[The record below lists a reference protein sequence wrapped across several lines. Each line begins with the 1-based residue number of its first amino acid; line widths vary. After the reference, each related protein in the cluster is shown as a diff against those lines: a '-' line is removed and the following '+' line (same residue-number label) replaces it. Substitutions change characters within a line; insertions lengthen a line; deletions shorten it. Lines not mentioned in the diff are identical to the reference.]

1 MAKAVIILE
10 DPMIDFVN
18 VVSQARDLMEVTD
31 RGVSVSGTNVEGFTH
46 VTPASPVEDFV
57 NLREALQGVSN
68 VTFVVTPN
76 QFSYVKFLATQ
87 ILDDFDI
94 TFEYVP
100 VLLRGAMYQESIS
113 PYTSHMVKLIQDF
126 DGIEP
131 GDLTA
136 IRGLIEV

>member
-10 DPMIDFVN
+10 DSLVDFTN
-18 VVSQARDLMEVTD
+18 VISQAREVTD
-31 RGVSVSGTNVEGFTH
+31 VTDLGITISTTEVDGFTQI
-46 VTPASPVEDFV
+46 VPATPVEDFV

-68 VTFVVTPN
+68 VTFMVTPN

-87 ILDDFDI
+87 ILDDFNI

-100 VLLRGAMYQESIS
+100 VMLRGSFYHESVNA
-113 PYTSHMVKLIQDF
+113 YTAHMVQLIQDF

-131 GDLTA
+131 GDMPA
-136 IRGLIEV
+136 IKNLIQA